1 MNEQK
6 QIIDEN
12 TIVVCPWCLN
22 ITEFSPSEEVQLCQ
36 VCRREFNEEDIRDEE
51 LEED

>member
-12 TIVVCPWCLN
+12 TTVICPWCLN
-22 ITEFSPSEEVQLCQ
+22 ITEFNPNDEEQCCQ
-36 VCRREFNEEDIRDEE
+36 VCQRLFSEEDLRDEE